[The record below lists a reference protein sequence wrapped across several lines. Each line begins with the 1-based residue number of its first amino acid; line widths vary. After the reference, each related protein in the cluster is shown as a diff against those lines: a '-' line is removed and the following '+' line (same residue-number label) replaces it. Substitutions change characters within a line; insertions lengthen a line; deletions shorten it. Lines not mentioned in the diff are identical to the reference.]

1 MKRLGRLLV
10 LWAGVAGAAGAAG
23 AMAQQPD
30 QLFTATR
37 EQLDVAKIVLDQ
49 EKAWNKGNMEMY
61 LTYYKDAPET
71 EAMLGGPV
79 RGLANIRNAFHAN
92 FPNREAM
99 GALEQSEVS
108 VRELDDKF
116 AIATGKYHLSR
127 PRKSGGDA
135 EGTFAEVFERTP
147 SGWQIVF
154 SVTT

>member
-1 MKRLGRLLV
+1 MKRLWLV
-10 LWAGVAGAAGAAG
+10 LWMLAGMGSGV
-23 AMAQQPD
+23 AQQPD

-49 EKAWNKGNMEMY
+49 ENAWNKGNMEGY
-61 LTYYKDAPET
+61 LSYYKDAADT

-79 RGLANIRNAFHAN
+79 RGLTNIRNAFHAN
-92 FPNREAM
+92 FPNRETM
-99 GALEQSEVS
+99 GTLEQSEVS

-127 PRKSGGDA
+127 PRKSGGDTD
-135 EGTFAEVFERTP
+135 GTFSEVFERTP